1 MNKNKFNYEYEI
13 QIKCP
18 SKKSYQSHIVLMD
31 EIIGISKNHNVIQKV
46 HDTDQK
52 RFLITWQVQFNNPQN
67 QANAIVECMAL
78 LSRNNVV
85 PGEMIYQRE
94 IESSSKKIK
103 KVEKVINLIDE
114 ELYGQTA

>member
-78 LSRNNVV
+78 LSRNHVV
-85 PGEMIYQRE
+85 PGEMIYQKE
-94 IESSSKKIK
+94 IKSCSEKVK
-103 KVEKVINLIDE
+103 KVEKVIDLIDE